1 MGILYGFLLKITLI
15 SCRVMGYVSAIKCV
29 ENELVQK
36 GDTLL
41 VIEDA
46 EYLLAHQKNEAMLKR
61 AKAELKIAQK
71 QIESSLVDQ
80 KQTEGEIAICKIKLG
95 NAQKEFTRV
104 KNLLSKESVT
114 QQQYDRMEA
123 DF

>member
-1 MGILYGFLLKITLI
+1 
-15 SCRVMGYVSAIKCV
+15 MGYVSAIKCV